1 VGDAAIDTSFLIS
14 MGVMG
19 SLEWQWSVWEYM
31 VIRGKVDIILQ
42 LAARP

>member
-1 VGDAAIDTSFLIS
+1 MGDAAIDMSFLIS
-14 MGVMG
+14 VSVMG
-19 SLEWQWSVWEYM
+19 SLEWQWQVWGHM